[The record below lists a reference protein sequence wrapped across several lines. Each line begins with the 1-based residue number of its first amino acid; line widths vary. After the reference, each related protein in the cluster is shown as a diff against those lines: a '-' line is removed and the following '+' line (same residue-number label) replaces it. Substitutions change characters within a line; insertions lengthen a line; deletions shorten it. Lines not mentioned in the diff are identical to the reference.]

1 MADGRRVRLDVQYN
15 STKISTQIAPFITGW
30 TYTDNLSGEADDISI
45 SLADREKRWMNSW
58 MPQKGATLKVAAL
71 ISNWDS
77 ASTIRRYFG
86 AFEVDEIEISG
97 PPSVTIVRAISV
109 PESSPM
115 RLENRNR
122 AWEKTTLKKVASDIA
137 KKNKLKLYFDSD
149 ENPDYDRV
157 EQSGESDVRLL
168 TRLCKDAGLALK
180 ISNQSIVIIDEAK
193 YEKKSPT
200 ATIDIKDKTLKEYK
214 GRTSL
219 FGTYRNA
226 RVSYTPPKKKKPV
239 KVTFTPPKAPKTG
252 RTLII
257 NEQVKTYTEAIRLAK
272 KRLRQENKDETTF
285 YARFAGIKNFYAG
298 QTVSVKGFGK
308 FDGKYIVT
316 KMILTVGKSTQTEVD
331 LRKCLEGY

>member
-1 MADGRRVRLDVQYN
+1 VADGRRVRLDVQYN
-15 STKISTQIAPFITGW
+15 NNKISSQIAPFITGW
-30 TYTDNLSGEADDISI
+30 TYTDNLSGVADDISI
-45 SLADREKRWMNSW
+45 ALADREKRWMNAW
-58 MPQKGATLKVAAL
+58 MPQKGATLKAAAL
-71 ISNWDS
+71 ISWDS
-77 ASTIRRYFG
+77 TSTVRQYLG
-86 AFEVDEIEISG
+86 AFEIDEIEING
-97 PPSVTIVRAISV
+97 PPSVAIVRAISV
-109 PESSPM
+109 PESSPL

-137 KKNKLKLYFDSD
+137 KRNKLKLYFDSD

-157 EQSGESDVRLL
+157 EQSGESDVRFLS
-168 TRLCKDAGLALK
+168 RLCNDAGLALK
-180 ISNQSIVIIDEAK
+180 ITNNSIAIIDEAK
-193 YEKKSPT
+193 YEQKPPT
-200 ATIDIKDKTLKEYK
+200 ATIDIKDKGLLEYK

-239 KVTFTPPKAPKTG
+239 QVIFTPPKAPKTG

-257 NEQVKTYTEAIRLAK
+257 NEQVKTYSEAMRLAK

-285 YARFAGIKNFYAG
+285 YARFAGIRNFYAG
-298 QTVSVKGFGK
+298 RIVSIKGFGK

-316 KMILTVGKSTQTEVD
+316 RMAWTVGKSTQTEVD

>member
-1 MADGRRVRLDVQYN
+1 MAYGRRIRLDVQYN
-15 STKISTQIAPFITGW
+15 NNKISSQIAPFITGW

-45 SLADREKRWMNSW
+45 ALADREKRWMNAW
-58 MPQKGATLKVAAL
+58 MPQKGATIKAAAL
-71 ISNWDS
+71 ISWDS
-77 ASTIRRYFG
+77 ASPVRQYLG
-86 AFEVDEIEISG
+86 AFEIDEIEING
-97 PPSVTIVRAISV
+97 PPSGVVVRAISV
-109 PESSPM
+109 PESSSL

-137 KKNKLKLYFDSD
+137 KRNKLKLYFDSD

-157 EQSGESDVRLL
+157 EQSGESDVRFLS
-168 TRLCKDAGLALK
+168 RLCNDAGLALK
-180 ISNQSIVIIDEAK
+180 ITNNSIAIIDEAK
-193 YEKKSPT
+193 YEQKSPT
-200 ATIDIKDKTLKEYK
+200 ATIDIKDKGLLEYK

-239 KVTFTPPKAPKTG
+239 QVVFTPPKTPKTG

-257 NEQVKTYTEAIRLAK
+257 NEQAKTYSEAMRLAK

-285 YARFAGIKNFYAG
+285 FARFAGIRNFYAG
-298 QTVSVKGFGK
+298 RTVSIKGFGK

-316 KMILTVGKSTQTEVD
+316 RMTWIVGKSSQTEVD